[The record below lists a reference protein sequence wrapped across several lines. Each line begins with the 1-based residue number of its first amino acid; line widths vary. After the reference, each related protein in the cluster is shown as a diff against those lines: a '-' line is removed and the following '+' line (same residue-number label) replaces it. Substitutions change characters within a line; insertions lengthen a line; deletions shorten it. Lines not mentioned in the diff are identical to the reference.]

1 MTETNSLIESTDAR
15 SAAIKRL
22 SARRDLAMHLVTYIV
37 VNAAIVMI
45 WFVTG
50 HGYFWPGWVIG
61 GWGIGLALHAWEV
74 YVRQPITEDDIA
86 REMRR
91 HPGGA

>member
-1 MTETNSLIESTDAR
+1 VTDTNSLLEPTDAR

-22 SARRDLAMHLVTYIV
+22 SARRDFAMHLVTYIV
-37 VNAAIVMI
+37 VNAALVMI
-45 WFVTG
+45 WLATG

-61 GWGIGLALHAWEV
+61 GWGIGLALHGWEI
-74 YVRQPITEDDIA
+74 YVRRPITEEDIA

-91 HPGGA
+91 HPGDA